1 MVPDAKQH
9 HHHGLWNSVPDSDSD
24 MQRDVIAADFLLAG
38 AKQRYEHKPVH
49 EKDMLKVARKG
60 LGFTQHKN
68 ESTQEIPVVDRL
80 NPARLT
86 LEVQSVDCHPITDSH
101 CA

>member
-1 MVPDAKQH
+1 
-9 HHHGLWNSVPDSDSD
+9 
-24 MQRDVIAADFLLAG
+24 MQRSIIMVFAPLSLTQILTCKETSSLQIFYWPEQN
-38 AKQRYEHKPVH
+38 KRYEHKPVH

>member
-9 HHHGLWNSVPDSDSD
+9 HHGLCASVPDSDSD

-80 NPARLT
+80 NPARLI
-86 LEVQSVDCHPITDSH
+86 LEVQSVDCHPITDSY